1 MELAFSTLARDELVE
16 AKRYYNQIQAGL
28 GDQFQ
33 REAEIAANRIV
44 EYLLAWQYELAP
56 FRRFLLNRF
65 PYKMLYVVEN
75 ERILVIAVSHQH
87 RKPDYCIDRIQTP

>member
-1 MELAFSTLARDELVE
+1 MELAFSALARDELAE
-16 AKRYYNQIQAGL
+16 AKRYYSQLQKGL

-33 REAEIAANRIV
+33 REAEIAAKRIM
-44 EYLLAWQYELAP
+44 ERPLAWQFELDP

-87 RKPDYCIDRIQTP
+87 RQPDYWIDRINPA

>member
-1 MELAFSTLARDELVE
+1 MALTFSALARDELAE
-16 AKRYYNQIQAGL
+16 AKRYYNRLQKGL

-33 REAEIAANRIV
+33 HEAEIAANRIM
-44 EYLLAWQYELAP
+44 EYPLAWQFEIDP

-75 ERILVIAVSHQH
+75 DHILVIAISHQH
-87 RKPDYCIDRIQTP
+87 RQPDYWIDRINPL